1 MGPAGA
7 GNLGARRRMST
18 SRKPASSGVSEQV
31 PVYVVPR
38 AWLGTLVVLAI
49 VPWIVVGA
57 VYFWSGP
64 EGVPAGAAPVA
75 QPARAAATG
84 PWGRITRTSI
94 VISPP
99 LELIADDWGREPEA
113 GKYWF
118 FPETGMAAAERFLA
132 STGLTPGQVSEL
144 LTTARPEP
152 RINGLVMLPS
162 PGFLLGIAPEI
173 REKLYTQLAGSA
185 LNVNIAHAFRYA
197 GTSADDWL
205 GRALIEPSTR
215 RAVEPLI
222 HHHGRHVYLADV
234 DLVRTLVEDVDERR
248 RLAKA
253 FMRQATVRARLEVQ
267 DVSEVP
273 GLVTYWGRGGRRTDI
288 RPLIESVVGAGAD
301 QSIDLIHLL
310 PAVARENLYRYPRR
324 TALDFERPAL
334 ANCLWTALNF
344 FEAEADDRYL
354 DVGIAVK
361 QLKEDYYLVQNGPEF
376 GDIIVMVDDRGNIF
390 HAVNYIADDLVFTK
404 NGVSPLAPWVI
415 LPLDM
420 VIDYYRTRS
429 EKPQLLYHRRKVF

>member
-1 MGPAGA
+1 
-7 GNLGARRRMST
+7 MSI
-18 SRKPASSGVSEQV
+18 SRKPASSGTPDQ

-38 AWLGTLVVLAI
+38 AWLGTLVVLAV
-49 VPWIVVGA
+49 VPWIVVAA
-57 VYFWSGP
+57 VYFWRAP
-64 EGVPAGAAPVA
+64 ESVPDAPA
-75 QPARAAATG
+75 QVVQAARAVATG

-99 LELIADDWGREPEA
+99 LELIADDWGREADA

-118 FPETGMAAAERFLA
+118 FPETGMPAAQGFLA
-132 STGLTPGQVSEL
+132 STGLAPQLVSEL
-144 LTTARPEP
+144 LATARPEP
-152 RINGLVMLPS
+152 QINGLVMLPS
-162 PGFLLGIAPEI
+162 PRFLLGIAPDV

-185 LNVNIAHAFRYA
+185 LNVNAAHAFRYA

-205 GRALIEPSTR
+205 GRAPIAPATR
-215 RAVEPLI
+215 RAVDPLI
-222 HHHGRHVYLADV
+222 YRHGQHVYLADV

-253 FMRQATVRARLEVQ
+253 LLRQSTVRARLEVQ

-273 GLVTYWGRGGRRTDI
+273 GLVDYWGRGGRRLDI

-344 FEAEADDRYL
+344 FEAEPDDRYL
-354 DVGIAVK
+354 DVAVAVK
-361 QLKEDYYLVQNGPEF
+361 QLREQYYLVQNGPEF
-376 GDIIVMVDDRGNIF
+376 GDIIVMVDERGNIF
-390 HAVNYIADDLVFTK
+390 HAVNYLADDLVFTK

-415 LPLDM
+415 LPLDT

-429 EKPQLLYHRRKVF
+429 EKPKLLYHRRKDF